1 MARAHRSF
9 APCEQILAREHSAPL
24 IDDDTYV
31 MEDSDGIFR
40 FGCVG
45 TVEQRDDEEAFSSL
59 ILAAAAAEEFGD
71 GGGKNI
77 NSDCREAHV
86 NPAVRGSS
94 FF

>member
-1 MARAHRSF
+1 MARSHRSF

-45 TVEQRDDEEAFSSL
+45 MVQQRDDEEAFSSL

-71 GGGKNI
+71 GGGKNS